1 MITSKDLDYH
11 NKATTDPTYAET
23 YFLIFSVPE
32 ESISGNA
39 YLLVRPNVGAIL
51 SSVYVH
57 KGICLN
63 AWEADYADAPMHLKA
78 PDKLSDFTLANGMS
92 LSGSN
97 NARDYHFRYEGREK
111 LCNFDLNVKGIM
123 QPFDALDPNQ
133 NPMLD
138 KFANTEEALGA
149 GDGWAQGHYDTIGH
163 ITGELSLYG
172 KTYKV
177 DCVDGLDRSWGPRL
191 EWNASPVSWMHMT
204 FGTDLA
210 FHLVM
215 TLDVSKAGVRYTTF
229 RFGYAAVNGEV
240 TGVVAAEVVGSNAG
254 MLGMSR
260 IIRIRDAKGREWEMF
275 GAAVAAAP
283 WHSAYGSFTSFQT
296 LYRWTMGDRVG
307 HSSVTDV
314 VGITTLGKRLSKLG
328 SESKAS

>member
-1 MITSKDLDYH
+1 MITGKDLDYH
-11 NKATTDPTYAET
+11 NKSTTDPTYAET

-39 YLLVRPNVGAIL
+39 YLLVRPNVGVVL
-51 SSVYVH
+51 SSIYVH

-78 PDKLSDFTLANGMS
+78 PEKLSDFTLANGFS

-97 NARDYHFRYEGREK
+97 NARDYHFRYEGRDK
-111 LCNFDLNVKGIM
+111 LCSFDLDVKGIM

-172 KTYKV
+172 KKYKV
-177 DCVDGLDRSWGPRL
+177 DCVDGIDRSWGPRL

-204 FGTDLA
+204 FGPDLA

-215 TLDVSKAGVRYTTF
+215 TLDVSKSGVRYTTF
-229 RFGYAAVNGEV
+229 RFGYAVVNGEV
-240 TGVVAAEVVGSNAG
+240 TGVVGAEVAGSNAG

-260 IIRIRDAKGREWEMF
+260 IVRIRDAKGREWEMF

-296 LYRWTMGDRVG
+296 LYRWTMGDRTG
-307 HSSVTDV
+307 FSSVTDV
-314 VGITTLGKRLSKLG
+314 VGLTTLGKRLSRLG
-328 SESKAS
+328 SEA